1 MAIISKPSTIVKGT
15 AAEFTLFKGDLVN
28 NYVVSS
34 DVHFSDFTNWM
45 SVNLNY
51 KSTEGNQRKVV
62 TFNSFEDFAPA
73 MFFASEKARDV
84 FQIESITI
92 IDFDGDMLIVPRDAL
107 NTLQFDID
115 MSTNSESDEFL
126 FLMEDGFS
134 LLLESGDNLSL

>member
-1 MAIISKPSTIVKGT
+1 MAIISKPNIIVKGT
-15 AAEFTLFKGDLVN
+15 SAEFTLFKNELVS

-62 TFNSFEDFAPA
+62 TFNSFEDFAPS
-73 MFFASEKARDV
+73 MFFASEKARDI

-92 IDFDGDMLIVPRDAL
+92 VDFDGELLIIPRDAL

-115 MSTNSESDEFL
+115 MSNSDSDEFL

-134 LLLESGDNLSL
+134 LILESGDYLSL